1 MRTTLKVL
9 LVAAGTAYA
18 AAFVP
23 SAALSPAGA
32 GLARAQICSLEM
44 RLGASRPAAN
54 GTLRIT
60 PVAKKPVAKAT
71 AAKAAPV
78 GGRFASLKASLP
90 KIDPKGLF
98 GKATAVKAT
107 AVKAAPVGGRFGSMK
122 AALPKVEP
130 KGLFGFLYKAPA
142 PGAKAPPKPVGGR
155 IGSLRSFSGAGAPA
169 PREGRIG
176 SLPRAKPVGRVP
188 LISSKPVVRVPLT
201 RATSASSRLVGSRIG
216 SSGFTATSGTVGG
229 LRVGR
234 TAYAGQTPVKK
245 IGTQSLNR
253 AKPISPKVAPP
264 KAAVGP
270 RRGELRFSPKKIAIE
285 KGLTAKIERGGNRK
299 TR

>member
-78 GGRFASLKASLP
+78 GGRF
-90 KIDPKGLF
+90 
-98 GKATAVKAT
+98 
-107 AVKAAPVGGRFGSMK
+107 GSMK
-122 AALPKVEP
+122 ATLPKVEP

-234 TAYAGQTPVKK
+234 TAYTGQTPVKK

-299 TR
+299 AR

>member
-18 AAFVP
+18 AAFLP
-23 SAALSPAGA
+23 SASLSPARA

-44 RLGASRPAAN
+44 RIGASRPATN

-60 PVAKKPVAKAT
+60 PSAKKPVAKAT

-78 GGRFASLKASLP
+78 GGRFGSLKASLP

-107 AVKAAPVGGRFGSMK
+107 AVKAAPVGGRLGSLK
-122 AALPKVEP
+122 AALPNIEP

-169 PREGRIG
+169 PREKRIG
-176 SLPRAKPVGRVP
+176 SPPRAKPVGRVP
-188 LISSKPVVRVPLT
+188 LTSAK
-201 RATSASSRLVGSRIG
+201 SASSRPVGSRIG

-245 IGTQSLNR
+245 NSTQSLIR

-264 KAAVGP
+264 KAAVVP
-270 RRGELRFSPKKIAIE
+270 RRGELRFSPKKIAME

-299 TR
+299 AR